1 MFLKMYGGRV
11 PSSLLDKSLKTIITT
26 VTKIS
31 PVTELPTELIKK
43 NYNRRFLAKN
53 VQKKSLVAQL
63 LPLIT
68 LFPINP

>member
-11 PSSLLDKSLKTIITT
+11 PSSLSDKSLKTIITT

-31 PVTELPTELIKK
+31 PVTELPTELIK

-53 VQKKSLVAQL
+53 VQKISFACAVAS
-63 LPLIT
+63 T
-68 LFPINP
+68 Y

>member
-43 NYNRRFLAKN
+43 L
-53 VQKKSLVAQL
+53 
-63 LPLIT
+63 
-68 LFPINP
+68 